1 MGGGGG
7 GGSAAVLSVFF
18 TGDAPIYEFVRLP
31 QGQVKERCLLD
42 VHPVRIVRFPSMD
55 LVFRLV
61 FFLLN
66 HRLLACVQK
75 WCFFSFCVS
84 EWIFSGG
91 KVLN

>member
-61 FFLLN
+61 FFY
-66 HRLLACVQK
+66 
-75 WCFFSFCVS
+75 
-84 EWIFSGG
+84 
-91 KVLN
+91 